1 MHETLEEE
9 VQHILATMDGEHTE
23 EEQTIPPEKES
34 EPEEIY
40 HVYRVQGGVV
50 ILKEEEEEAEHTQ
63 VIDSVPA
70 KRSHDYVTVFIV
82 LACCLPM
89 LASITFQTYLIFNPP
104 TVSVTLMPRSQAVT
118 LSGTLQ
124 LGRLLS
130 PLTLSQSR
138 TTPTTGKGHQDAK
151 EAQGTIT
158 FYNGLFNSQ
167 TVATGTILTGSDGVQ
182 VITDQEADIP
192 AGNPPSYGQ
201 TTVSAHAFVSGA
213 KGNIPAYDINQ
224 SCCAVSV
231 LAKNTQP
238 FTGGQDERD
247 FQTVA
252 KSDIGTAASPMKT
265 TLAQSVS
272 GAFQG
277 QLKPNEHLSLL
288 PCTPTVIS
296 DHLPGQEAAIVKVT
310 VSETCSAVAY
320 SSQAVTEK
328 ATALL
333 STQALQKL
341 GTGYSLIGDVLVS
354 IKEATVTHTTI
365 PHVFVSFHAQGIW
378 VYAVNN
384 AEQHYIKNVIAGKT
398 KQAALH
404 FLMTMPGI
412 EQASMQW
419 SNDTKLPRDPHDI
432 HLALI
437 YGI

>member
-9 VQHILATMDGEHTE
+9 VQHILATMDGKHTE
-23 EEQTIPPEKES
+23 EEQTILSEKES

-40 HVYRVQGGVV
+40 HVYRVQGGVY
-50 ILKEEEEEAEHTQ
+50 ILKEEEEDSGPTQ

-70 KRSHDYVTVFIV
+70 KRSQDYVTVFIV
-82 LACCLPM
+82 LVCCLPM
-89 LASITFQTYLIFNPP
+89 LASITFQMYLIFNPP

-130 PLTLSQSR
+130 SLTLSQSQ

-158 FYNGLFNSQ
+158 FYNGLFTSQ

-182 VITDQEADIP
+182 VITDQVADIP
-192 AGNPPSYGQ
+192 AGNPPSYGL
-201 TTVSAHAFVSGA
+201 TTVSAHTLISGV
-213 KGNIPAYDINQ
+213 KGNLPAYDINQ
-224 SCCAVSV
+224 ACCAVSV

-238 FTGGQDERD
+238 FTGGQDKRD

-252 KSDIGTAASPMKT
+252 KSDIGKAASPLKT
-265 TLAQSVS
+265 TLGQSVS

-277 QLKPNEHLSLL
+277 QLKPNEQLSIL

-320 SSQAVTEK
+320 SSQAVTQK
-328 ATALL
+328 ATTLL

-341 GTGYSLIGDVLVS
+341 GTGYSLIGDVQVS
-354 IKEATVTHTTI
+354 IKEATVTHTTT
-365 PHVFVSFHAQGIW
+365 PHVFVSFHAQGTW

-384 AEQHYIKNVIAGKT
+384 AEQQHIKNVIAGKT
-398 KQAALH
+398 KQAAMR
-404 FLMTMPGI
+404 FLRTVPGI
-412 EQASMQW
+412 VQVSMQW
-419 SNDTKLPRDPHDI
+419 SNDTKLPKDPSNI
-432 HLALI
+432 HLVLI
-437 YGI
+437 YG

>member
-9 VQHILATMDGEHTE
+9 VQHILATMDGKHTE
-23 EEQTIPPEKES
+23 EETIIPEKES

-40 HVYRVQGGVV
+40 HVYRVQGGVY
-50 ILKEEEEEAEHTQ
+50 ILKEEEEDSEHTQ

-70 KRSHDYVTVFIV
+70 KRSHDYVTVCIV
-82 LACCLPM
+82 LMCCLPI
-89 LASITFQTYLIFNPP
+89 LSSITFQVYLMFNPP
-104 TVSVTLMPRSQAVT
+104 TVSVTLMPRSQSVT
-118 LSGTLQ
+118 LSGTLK

-130 PLTLSQSR
+130 PLTLSQSQ
-138 TTPTTGKGHQDAK
+138 TTPTTGRGHQDAK
-151 EAQGTIT
+151 AAQGTIT

-182 VITDQEADIP
+182 VITDQVADIP
-192 AGNPPSYGQ
+192 PGNPPSYGQ
-201 TTVSAHAFVSGA
+201 ITVSAHTLISGI
-213 KGNIPAYDINQ
+213 KGNLPAYDINQ
-224 SCCAVSV
+224 ACCAVSV

-247 FQTVA
+247 FQIVA
-252 KSDIGTAASPMKT
+252 KSDIGRAASPLKT
-265 TLAQSVS
+265 TLAQGVS

-277 QLKPNEHLSLL
+277 QLKPLEQLSLL

-296 DHLPGQEAAIVKVT
+296 DHSPGQEAAIVKVT

-328 ATALL
+328 ATKLL

-341 GTGYSLIGDVLVS
+341 GTGYRLIGDVQVS
-354 IKEATVTHTTI
+354 IKEATVTHTTT

-384 AEQHYIKNVIAGKT
+384 AEQQHIKNVIAGKT
-398 KQAALH
+398 KQAAMH
-404 FLMTMPGI
+404 FLRTVPGI
-412 EQASMQW
+412 VQVSMQW
-419 SNDTKLPRDPHDI
+419 SNDTKLPKDPRNI
-432 HLALI
+432 YLVLI